1 MRFQACDKSYDN
13 FRKRIKKLL
22 KNVKITLNQL
32 GQKKM
37 YVCLLSLGRSY
48 FLLPTVKFFS
58 LFFGASQ
65 GIPCLAI
72 SSPYKNF

>member
-32 GQKKM
+32 GQKKN
-37 YVCLLSLGRSY
+37 VCPFTILGP
-48 FLLPTVKFFS
+48 FLFFAAHSKVFFIILWGFPGNS
-58 LFFGASQ
+58 LFGNI
-65 GIPCLAI
+65 IPI
-72 SSPYKNF
+72 